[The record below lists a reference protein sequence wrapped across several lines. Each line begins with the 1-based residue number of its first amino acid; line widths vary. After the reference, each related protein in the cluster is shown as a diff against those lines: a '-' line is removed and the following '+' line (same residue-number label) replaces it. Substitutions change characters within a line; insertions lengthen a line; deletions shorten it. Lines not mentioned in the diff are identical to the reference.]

1 MIPVSFFRKFLTASR
16 MLLGASLAAVALLVS
31 AATAQLGTAFPLD
44 MCPADRFGN
53 NLGCTANDV
62 QITNIRVS
70 PGSNPPSTCEGGS
83 SITLDLD
90 VTVNF
95 GSNTRYDIGIFLAQ
109 DGASP
114 QRLSTRTTAAG
125 TGSASCKVATLPT
138 NIFPSLDPGPYTI
151 NGQSVSDTCGDG
163 STATVGGGTGSATF
177 TIPGVIVRCQAI
189 DSSGALNIPFVVSWD
204 QNSSPTGNV
213 CTGPAYPLPGTT
225 SKCNAPLSTEGNV
238 TVVTVPK
245 IFKTNNVSSISPGDT
260 TTYTITIANTTGVPL
275 TNMVF
280 KDPAVANL
288 NVSSVSCAVQNGT
301 CPAASSVTVA
311 AMQGS
316 SGITLPSLAVGGT
329 MTFTVNAALTG
340 NPTGN
345 LTNVATVTVNGVTV
359 SAYDI
364 DTIVYP
370 NLVNTK
376 TVAVLN
382 DPVNGATN
390 PKNIPGAEE
399 LYTIKVENKGQGRV
413 DSNTL
418 SIVDALPANTSLYV
432 GNLGG
437 SPAGP
442 ITYSSTGS
450 NLTFTY
456 TSLASATDDLEFSKD
471 NGANWNYV
479 PAADA
484 SGYDPLVT
492 NLRFKP
498 KGRMAGWSGT
508 GAYPSFAF
516 SFKVKVR

>member
-1 MIPVSFFRKFLTASR
+1 MISFSLMRKFLTASR
-16 MLLGASLAAVALLVS
+16 LLLGVSLAAVALLVS
-31 AATAQLGTAFPLD
+31 AATPVLGTAFPLD

-62 QITNIRVS
+62 QITQIRVNS
-70 PGSNPPSTCEGGS
+70 SSNPPATCEGGS

-95 GSNTRYDIGIFLAQ
+95 GANTRYDIGIFLAQ

-114 QRLSTRTTAAG
+114 QQLSTRTTAGA

-138 NIFPSLDPGPYTI
+138 TIFPTLDPGPYTV

-189 DSSGALNIPFVVSWD
+189 DSSGALNIPFVVTWD

-213 CTGPAYPLPGTT
+213 CTGAAYPLPGTT
-225 SKCNAPLSTEGNV
+225 SKCNAPTSTQGNV

-260 TTYTITIANTTGVPL
+260 TTYTVTIANTTGVTL

-280 KDPAVANL
+280 KDPAVTNL
-288 NVSSVSCAVQNGT
+288 NVSGVSCAVQNGT
-301 CPAASSVTVA
+301 CPASSSVTVA
-311 AMQGS
+311 AMQGA
-316 SGITLPSLAVGGT
+316 GITLPSISAGGT
-329 MTFTVNAALTG
+329 MTFTVNATLTG

-376 TVAVLN
+376 TVTVLS
-382 DPVNGATN
+382 DPVNGTTN

-399 LYTIKVENKGQGRV
+399 LYTIKVENTGQGRV
-413 DSNTL
+413 DSDTV
-418 SIVDALPANTSLYV
+418 SIADTLPANTSLYV

-437 SPAGP
+437 TPAGP
-442 ITYSSTGS
+442 ITYTSTGS
-450 NLTFTY
+450 NLAFTY
-456 TSLASATDDLEFSKD
+456 SSLGSTTDDVEFSKD
-471 NGANWNYV
+471 NGVTWNYAPV
-479 PAADA
+479 ADA
-484 SGYDPLVT
+484 SGYDALVT
-492 NLRFKP
+492 NVRFKP